1 LSKSQDRASTPLFT
15 LLLMSMAMTAY
26 FHMPS
31 DSLFRITL
39 PYYTAMSCW
48 EHHEINVKHQ

>member
-39 PYYTAMSCW
+39 PYYTAMSC
-48 EHHEINVKHQ
+48 